1 MICKRQDQYSKVAF
15 AFCKM
20 QFPPSASQ
28 ERSAPYAYQSETV
41 IRQPCDSFLHR
52 LGDVGAVRRGDRNA
66 MIQQSLVLIDL
77 GLADRCADVRVRFFT
92 ATRRSLLR

>member
-1 MICKRQDQYSKVAF
+1 MICKRQDQYSKVAS

-20 QFPPSASQ
+20 QFP
-28 ERSAPYAYQSETV
+28 RSAPYAYQSETV
-41 IRQPCDSFLHR
+41 IRQPCDGFLHR
-52 LGDVGAVRRGDRNA
+52 LGDVGAVRRGDGNA